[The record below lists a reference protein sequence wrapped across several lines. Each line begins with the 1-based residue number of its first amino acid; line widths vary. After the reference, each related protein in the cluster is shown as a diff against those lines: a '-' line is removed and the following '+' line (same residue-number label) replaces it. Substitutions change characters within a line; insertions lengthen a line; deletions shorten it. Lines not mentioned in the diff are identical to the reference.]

1 VGIQC
6 QHRLP
11 RQSTRPWPHQ
21 HLYRT
26 RPHFADKRWGK
37 LASAKS
43 EFDDI
48 ITGYGYNG
56 QQLPTDHIREI
67 INRGCLIRARI
78 ILLYRNLDCPCQQ
91 HYFRIRLPLPSTL
104 PLLRHSKPL
113 YTSLPC
119 PLAVG
124 PLGSDSCVA
133 TALLVYDGELPGHLR
148 VVLRWVATTG
158 DRQTPREISEDCKKR
173 FGRSSRARVAESS
186 VEYAYRKH
194 RPWES
199 KGCPKD
205 SAVGHRF
212 PTYKAR

>member
-6 QHRLP
+6 QYRLP

-67 INRGCLIRARI
+67 ISRGCLIRARI

-119 PLAVG
+119 PLAAG

-133 TALLVYDGELPGHLR
+133 TAPY
-148 VVLRWVATTG
+148 
-158 DRQTPREISEDCKKR
+158 
-173 FGRSSRARVAESS
+173 
-186 VEYAYRKH
+186 
-194 RPWES
+194 
-199 KGCPKD
+199 
-205 SAVGHRF
+205 
-212 PTYKAR
+212 